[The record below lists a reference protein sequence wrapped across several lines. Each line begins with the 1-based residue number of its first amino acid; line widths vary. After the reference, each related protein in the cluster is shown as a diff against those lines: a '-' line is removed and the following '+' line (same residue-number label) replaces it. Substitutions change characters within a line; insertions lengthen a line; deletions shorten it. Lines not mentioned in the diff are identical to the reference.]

1 MKSLT
6 PLAVAAVF
14 VLAAC
19 TTTAPS
25 PTPTPAES
33 PAPTPVAAAPPA
45 PPNEQPPPARIAYS
59 IPVEYHKLENG
70 LKVVLSPDHTA
81 PTASVAVYYNIGFR
95 VEPRDRTGFA
105 HLFEHLMFQGSDNLG
120 KLEFVKLV
128 QSNGGVLNGSTR
140 FDFTN
145 YFEIVPAHTL
155 ETVLWAESDR
165 MRSLAI
171 TPENLKNQQE
181 VVKNEVRVNVLNR
194 PYGGFPWLDMPQ
206 YANTNWYNA
215 HNFYGDLTE
224 LDAATIDDAKSF
236 FKTYYAPNNA
246 VLIVA
251 GDTTAAEVKRL
262 AEKHFGS
269 IPRQPQPPPADLSEP
284 PQTAPKSFTRTDK
297 LARTPAIAV
306 AWHLPP
312 RMTKDFFALS
322 VLDPLLNSDDSARMY
337 RKLVREDRLA
347 MASQGG
353 FNFLGP
359 NWDMKG
365 PMLYTMR
372 VDYFNDKTAEQV
384 IAAIESVLDEVRK
397 NGITA
402 AELAQAKTTMRSAF
416 LDDMEA
422 GGMPLF
428 GRANLLG
435 VFALFDDDPGRIN
448 TILGELDKVTL
459 DDVKAA
465 AAKWLV
471 PTNRTS
477 IDSRPAAKPSAG
489 LPADPSAVVSTEAEA
504 SAKVGG
510 AQ

>member
-1 MKSLT
+1 MRLLT
-6 PLAVAAVF
+6 A
-14 VLAAC
+14 LAALMLFV
-19 TTTAPS
+19 TAPV
-25 PTPTPAES
+25 PAQ
-33 PAPTPVAAAPPA
+33 TFTVPVD
-45 PPNEQPPPARIAYS
+45 YF
-59 IPVEYHKLENG
+59 KLDNG
-70 LKVVLSPDHTA
+70 LKVVVSTDRSA
-81 PTASVAVYYNIGFR
+81 PVVLVEVIYNIGFR
-95 VEPRDRTGFA
+95 VEPKGRTGFA
-105 HLFEHLMFQGSDNLG
+105 HLFEHMMFQGSAN
-120 KLEFVKLV
+120 VKKMQHVSLM
-128 QSNGGVLNGSTR
+128 QEAGGIVNGSTR
-140 FDFTN
+140 FDYTN
-145 YFEIVPAHTL
+145 YFQALPSNGL
-155 ETVLWAESDR
+155 ERALFLEADR
-165 MRSLAI
+165 MRSLDVTA
-171 TPENLKNQQE
+171 ENLKNQQN
-181 VVKNEVRVNVLNR
+181 VVSEEVRVNVLNQPHGAFDWIEIWER
-194 PYGGFPWLDMPQ
+194 
-206 YANTNWYNA
+206 ANTNWHNA
-215 HNFYGDLTE
+215 HDFYGKLDE
-224 LDAATIDDAKSF
+224 LEAATIEDVRAF

-251 GDTTAAEVKRL
+251 GDATAAEVRKL

-269 IPRQPQPPPADLSEP
+269 IPSQPQPPAADLTEP

-347 MASQGG
+347 MSSQGG

-372 VDYFNDKTAEQV
+372 VDYFNDKTADQI
-384 IAAIESVLDEVRK
+384 IASIESVLDDVRK

-435 VFALFDDDPGRIN
+435 VFALFDDNPGRIN

-459 DDVKAA
+459 DDVKTAA
-465 AAKWLV
+465 NKWFV

-477 IDSRPAAKPSAG
+477 IDSRPAGK
-489 LPADPSAVVSTEAEA
+489 TA
-504 SAKVGG
+504 SGG
-510 AQ
+510 VQ

>member
-1 MKSLT
+1 MRF
-6 PLAVAAVF
+6 VAA
-14 VLAAC
+14 LAALLLFV
-19 TTTAPS
+19 TAPV
-25 PTPTPAES
+25 PAQ
-33 PAPTPVAAAPPA
+33 TFTV
-45 PPNEQPPPARIAYS
+45 
-59 IPVEYHKLENG
+59 PVEYFKLDNG
-70 LKVVLSPDHTA
+70 LKIVVSTDRSAPVVL
-81 PTASVAVYYNIGFR
+81 VEVIYNIGFR
-95 VEPRDRTGFA
+95 VEPKGRTGFA
-105 HLFEHLMFQGSDNLG
+105 HLFEHMMFQGSAN
-120 KLEFVKLV
+120 VKKMQHVSLM
-128 QSNGGVLNGSTR
+128 QEAGGIVNGSTR
-140 FDFTN
+140 FDYTN
-145 YFEIVPAHTL
+145 YFQSLPSNGL
-155 ETVLWAESDR
+155 ERALFLEADR
-165 MRSLAI
+165 MRSLDVTA
-171 TPENLKNQQE
+171 ENLKNQQN
-181 VVKNEVRVNVLNR
+181 VVSEEVRVNVLNQPHGAFDWIEIWER
-194 PYGGFPWLDMPQ
+194 
-206 YANTNWYNA
+206 ANTNWHNA
-215 HNFYGDLTE
+215 HDFYGKLDE
-224 LDAATIDDAKSF
+224 LEAATIEDVRAF

-251 GDTTAAEVKRL
+251 GDATAADVKRL
-262 AEKHFGS
+262 AEKHFGA
-269 IPRQPQPPPADLSEP
+269 IPSQPQPPASDLTEP
-284 PQTAPKSFTRTDK
+284 PQTASKSFTRTDK
-297 LARTPAIAV
+297 LARTPAMAV

-372 VDYFNDKTAEQV
+372 VDYFNDKTADQ
-384 IAAIESVLDEVRK
+384 IMASIESVLDDVRK

-402 AELAQAKTTMRSAF
+402 AELAQAKTTMRSNF

-435 VFALFDDDPGRIN
+435 VFALFDDNPGRIN

-459 DDVKAA
+459 EDVKAA

-489 LPADPSAVVSTEAEA
+489 GV
-504 SAKVGG
+504 
-510 AQ
+510 Q

>member
-1 MKSLT
+1 MNSR
-6 PLAVAAVF
+6 LAGACVALMVF
-14 VLAAC
+14 V
-19 TTTAPS
+19 TAPV
-25 PTPTPAES
+25 PAQ
-33 PAPTPVAAAPPA
+33 TFTV
-45 PPNEQPPPARIAYS
+45 
-59 IPVEYHKLENG
+59 PVEYFKLDNG
-70 LKVVLSPDHTA
+70 LKVVVSPDRSS
-81 PTASVAVYYNIGFR
+81 PVVLVEVIYNIGFR
-95 VEPRDRTGFA
+95 VEPKGRTGFA
-105 HLFEHLMFQGSDNLG
+105 HLFEHMMFQGSAN
-120 KLEFVKLV
+120 VKKMQHVALV
-128 QSNGGVLNGSTR
+128 QEAGGIVNGSTR
-140 FDFTN
+140 FDYTN
-145 YFEIVPAHTL
+145 YFQSLPSNGL
-155 ETVLWAESDR
+155 ERAMFLEADR
-165 MRSLAI
+165 MRSLEVTA
-171 TPENLKNQQE
+171 ENLKNQQN
-181 VVKNEVRVNVLNR
+181 VVSEEVRVNVLNQPHGAFDWIEIWER
-194 PYGGFPWLDMPQ
+194 
-206 YANTNWYNA
+206 ANTNWHNA
-215 HNFYGDLTE
+215 HDFYGKLDE
-224 LDAATIDDAKSF
+224 LEAATLDDVRAF
-236 FKTYYAPNNA
+236 FKTFYAPNNA
-246 VLIVA
+246 VLVVA

-284 PQTAPKSFTRTDK
+284 PQAAPKSFTRADK
-297 LARTPAIAV
+297 LARTPAMAV

-337 RKLVREDRLA
+337 RKLVRDERLA
-347 MASQGG
+347 MSNSGG

-372 VDYFNDKTAEQV
+372 VDYLNDKTADQV
-384 IAAIESVLDEVRK
+384 LTAIESVLDDVRR

-402 AELAQAKTTMRSAF
+402 AELAQAKTTMRSAL

-477 IDSRPAAKPSAG
+477 IDSRPAAKP
-489 LPADPSAVVSTEAEA
+489 A
-504 SAKVGG
+504 SGG
-510 AQ
+510 IQ